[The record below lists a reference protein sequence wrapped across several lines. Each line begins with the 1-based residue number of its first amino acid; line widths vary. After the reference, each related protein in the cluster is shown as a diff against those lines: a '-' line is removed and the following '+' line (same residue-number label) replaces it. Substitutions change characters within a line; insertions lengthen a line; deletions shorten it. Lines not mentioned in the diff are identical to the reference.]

1 MARRPTVLMDGVE
14 MDAPEGMAEA
24 AAALP
29 PGPGAEQT
37 PGPGDASG
45 RGPVPA
51 EVTNWQARAVLR
63 RTFLP
68 DAPDTS
74 LFTRTDR
81 LLREARDAAAA
92 LPESDPRRM
101 DADIAWQ
108 AWEQS
113 NVFSRAGALLSGIG
127 ARFGLTDAQVDDLF
141 RAAAAEVI

>member
-1 MARRPTVLMDGVE
+1 MAQRPKVLMDGVE
-14 MDAPEGMAEA
+14 VDAPDGFAEA
-24 AAALP
+24 AGAMPA
-29 PGPGAEQT
+29 GPGAGGD
-37 PGPGDASG
+37 GPGT
-45 RGPVPA
+45 VPA

-68 DAPDTS
+68 DMPDTS

-81 LLREARDAAAA
+81 LLREARDTAAA

-101 DADIAWQ
+101 EADINWQ

-113 NVFSRAGALLSGIG
+113 NVFSRSGALLSGLG
-127 ARFGLTDAQVDDLF
+127 ARFGLTEAQVDDLF

>member
-1 MARRPTVLMDGVE
+1 MDGGDATRPTVLIDGVE
-14 MDAPEGMAEA
+14 IEM
-24 AAALP
+24 
-29 PGPGAEQT
+29 PGGAWN
-37 PGPGDASG
+37 PMGAVMS
-45 RGPVPA
+45 PVPA

-68 DAPDTS
+68 DMPDVS

-101 DADIAWQ
+101 QADIDWQ

-113 NVFSRAGALLSGIG
+113 NVFTRAGALLSGVG
-127 ARFGLTDAQVDDLF
+127 ARFGLTETRVDDLF
-141 RAAAAEVI
+141 RAAATETI

>member
-1 MARRPTVLMDGVE
+1 MAKRPTVLMDGVE
-14 MDAPEGMAEA
+14 IEVPAAVAEA
-24 AAALP
+24 AAAVADAA
-29 PGPGAEQT
+29 GPGAGQ
-37 PGPGDASG
+37 PPA
-45 RGPVPA
+45 PA

-81 LLREARDAAAA
+81 LLREARDAAAT

-101 DADIAWQ
+101 EADLHWQ
-108 AWEQS
+108 AWEQANTFGRS
-113 NVFSRAGALLSGIG
+113 GALLGAIG
-127 ARFGLTDAQVDDLF
+127 TRFGLSAERVDDLF

>member
-1 MARRPTVLMDGVE
+1 MARRPTVLIDGVE
-14 MDAPEGMAEA
+14 VDVPEGVADAGAM
-24 AAALP
+24 P
-29 PGPGAEQT
+29 PGPGAA
-37 PGPGDASG
+37 ASG
-45 RGPVPA
+45 SNAPADGAADVPA

-68 DAPDTS
+68 DMPDVS

-101 DADIAWQ
+101 QADIDWQ

-113 NVFSRAGALLSGIG
+113 NVFTRAGALLSGVG
-127 ARFGLTDAQVDDLF
+127 ARFGLTETRVDDLF
-141 RAAAAEVI
+141 RAAATETI